1 MGLLWLLGK
10 GFMAFKPVLTIFL
23 NVKEESPVEPL
34 MAFNYGH
41 DDKMSQLFGECEQI
55 DRVLRECKAVRLA
68 FAGFPA
74 FSHFTCAVEFG
85 SRRGLLAAWRGF
97 RELLPSNAGQING
110 APRLLTHLITFLK
123 GAMGHSFMLS
133 TCRGLC

>member
-1 MGLLWLLGK
+1 MGLLRLLGK

-23 NVKEESPVEPL
+23 NVKEESPLEPL

-74 FSHFTCAVEFG
+74 FSHFTSAVEVCC
-85 SRRGLLAAWRGF
+85 RRGLLAAWRGF

-123 GAMGHSFMLS
+123 GAMGHSSMLS